1 MSTVNLGWL
10 KDADGEKFAPKTLGT
25 QVVTENGD
33 NLEGIV
39 NNLSY
44 TVNNITTASKDK
56 LGLIKVGDGLNISN
70 EGVVSAAPVIQMI
83 TWELN
88 D

>member
-10 KDADGEKFAPKTLGT
+10 KDANGEKFAPKTLGT

-44 TVNNITTASKDK
+44 TVNNITTASEDK
-56 LGLIKVGDGLNISN
+56 LGLVKVGSGLNINN
-70 EGVVSAAPVIQMI
+70 EGVVSAAPVIQLI

>member
-10 KDADGEKFAPKTLGT
+10 KDVNGEKFAPKTLGT

-39 NNLSY
+39 NNLNY
-44 TVNNITTASKDK
+44 AVNNITIASKDK
-56 LGLIKVGDGLNISN
+56 LGLIKVGNGLDVNSEGIIS
-70 EGVVSAAPVIQMI
+70 AIPVIQLI
-83 TWELN
+83 TWEVN

>member
-44 TVNNITTASKDK
+44 TVNNITTASEDK
-56 LGLIKVGDGLNISN
+56 LGLVKVGSGLNINN